1 ISNIRDML
9 PILEAVAKSG
19 KPLLIIA
26 EDVEGEAL
34 ATLVVNNM
42 RGIVKVA
49 AVKAPGFGDRRKAML
64 QDLAI
69 LTGGT
74 VISEEVGL
82 SLDGATLNDLGTAK
96 RVSITKENTTVV

>member
-1 ISNIRDML
+1 ML
-9 PILEAVAKSG
+9 KPA

-26 EDVEGEAL
+26 EDIEGEAL
-34 ATLVVNNM
+34 ATLVVNNI

-64 QDLAI
+64 EDIAI

-74 VISEEVGL
+74 VISEEVGMNL
-82 SLDGATLNDLGTAK
+82 EGTTLEDLGTAK
-96 RVSITKENTTVV
+96 RVQISKENTTIIDGAGSAESI